1 MNNTYDVII
10 DYAGMQI
17 SCKTFMNIILLH
29 TTKIKMS
36 NLICLLNS
44 FTDQREFVVKQ
55 NSSWISKTVCEEEKQ
70 N

>member
-1 MNNTYDVII
+1 
-10 DYAGMQI
+10 MQGYRFLVKHLRTSYFCI
-17 SCKTFMNIILLH
+17 QRKLKCP
-29 TTKIKMS
+29 
-36 NLICLLNS
+36 ICLLNS

>member
-17 SCKTFMNIILLH
+17 SCNTFMNIIHLH

-36 NLICLLNS
+36 NFLLNS

-55 NSSWISKTVCEEEKQ
+55 NSS
-70 N
+70 

>member
-10 DYAGMQI
+10 GYAGMQI

-29 TTKIKMS
+29 TTKIK
-36 NLICLLNS
+36 ICLLNS

-55 NSSWISKTVCEEEKQ
+55 NSS
-70 N
+70 